1 MIEIITAIIIVV
13 IALTAAGAAFRLIN
27 ESLESVT
34 VWDYQTGLH
43 FRNGRFVETLES
55 GKHRLWGRGHTVFL
69 YDTRIT
75 ELVVA
80 SQEVITADS
89 ATLKLSAVA
98 QWKIADALKYHEAA
112 QDPNQALYS
121 RIQLALRQVIGELE
135 LDAVVEQKAR
145 FGDALLA
152 HVRDTALNDF
162 GMTVE
167 TIDIRDLMLGSDLK
181 GVYAGVLHAR
191 KEAQAK
197 QERARGDAAALRTLA
212 NAARVFEN
220 NPELFRLQYLETLKQ
235 AGTAGYGNQ
244 LIIGVPEELLGTVKK
259 S

>member
-1 MIEIITAIIIVV
+1 MIEIITAIIILV
-13 IALTAAGAAFRLIN
+13 IAVTAAGAAFRLIN
-27 ESLESVT
+27 ESVETVT
-34 VWDYQTGLH
+34 VWDYQTALH
-43 FRNGRFVETLES
+43 FRHGRFVETLAA
-55 GKHRLWGRGHTVFL
+55 GKHRLWGRGHTVFV
-69 YDTRIT
+69 YDTRLT

-98 QWKIADALKYHEAA
+98 QWKIADARKYHEAT

-121 RIQLALRQVIGELE
+121 RIQLALRQVIGGLE
-135 LDAVVEQKAR
+135 LDAIIEQKAR
-145 FGDALLA
+145 FGRDLLEL
-152 HVRDTALNDF
+152 VRDTALNEY
-162 GMTVE
+162 GMAVE
-167 TIDIRDLMLGSDLK
+167 TVDLRDLMLGGDLK
-181 GVYAGVLHAR
+181 AAYAGVLHAR
-191 KEAQAK
+191 KESQAK

-244 LIIGVPEELLGTVKK
+244 LIIGVPEELLGAVKK